1 MSAPANPFN
10 LAGWRRIVAA
20 NYAAVR
26 EAKIAPAIEAAHF
39 RDAREGLFRRHPE
52 SPIAPDRRAAWRG
65 LAWYAYDPAWRVVGT
80 IEPAVT
86 RTTFEI
92 SLASDGMLR
101 CTRVG
106 HVHFSAGTHTAA
118 LAVYWLEGYGGG
130 LWLPF
135 ADATN
140 GSETYGG
147 GRYLYDTIKGA
158 DLGVAD
164 RDIVLDFNYA
174 YNPSCAYDERW
185 SCPLSPPENRLPF
198 AVTAGERTA

>member
-20 NYAAVR
+20 HYAAVR
-26 EAKIAPAIEAAHF
+26 EASIAPAVAAAHF
-39 RDAREGLFRRHPE
+39 RDVREGLFRQHPE

-65 LAWYAYDPAWRVVGT
+65 LTWYAHDPAWRVVGT

-86 RTTFEI
+86 RSSFEI

-106 HVHFSAGTHTAA
+106 HVHFAVAEKKAA

-130 LWLPF
+130 IWLPF

-140 GSETYGG
+140 GAAT
-147 GRYLYDTIKGA
+147 
-158 DLGVAD
+158 D
-164 RDIVLDFNYA
+164 RKSV
-174 YNPSCAYDERW
+174 
-185 SCPLSPPENRLPF
+185 
-198 AVTAGERTA
+198 V